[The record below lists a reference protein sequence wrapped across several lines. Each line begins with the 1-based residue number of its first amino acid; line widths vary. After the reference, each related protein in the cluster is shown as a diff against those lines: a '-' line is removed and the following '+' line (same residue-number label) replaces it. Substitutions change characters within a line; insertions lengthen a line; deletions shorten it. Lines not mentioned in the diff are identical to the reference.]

1 MTGLNTINGLL
12 RLLRIKQIDPA
23 APYINNITKLF
34 LVRQLNLLFNR
45 LRTEDQLLSGE
56 DLNKIPEG
64 VIDKICLDRGID
76 LSASHRE

>member
-1 MTGLNTINGLL
+1 
-12 RLLRIKQIDPA
+12 
-23 APYINNITKLF
+23 
-34 LVRQLNLLFNR
+34 
-45 LRTEDQLLSGE
+45 LLSGE